1 MNNILYMNVDVDY
14 NAIKRIINNSNI
26 NLTPLSNI
34 EHDGLVKRKK
44 LGFETIWEL
53 QIRCHS
59 ALNQEL

>member
-14 NAIKRIINNSNI
+14 NATKCIINNSNI

-34 EHDGLVKRKK
+34 EHYGNEKK
-44 LGFETIWEL
+44 LGFETIWKS
-53 QIRCHS
+53 QMRCHS